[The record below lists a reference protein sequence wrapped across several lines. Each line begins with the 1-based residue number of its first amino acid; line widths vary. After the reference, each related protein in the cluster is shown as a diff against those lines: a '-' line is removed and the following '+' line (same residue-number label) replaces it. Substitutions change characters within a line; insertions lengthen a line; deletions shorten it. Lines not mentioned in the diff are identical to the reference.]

1 MMPPEDNEGMRIGE
15 VLKRTRTRQGME
27 IAEVEDRTKIR
38 TKYLR
43 ALENE
48 EWDVLPS
55 PAYARG
61 FLRTYAQV
69 LGLDADALIDEFRRQ
84 VESDLPAGQPYTFR
98 EPLLE
103 RRRHALPGEPRGRG
117 PWALIGLGVIV
128 AVGVLL
134 GIGLLGGDD
143 EGGGGGKQAAK
154 QERRERH
161 QRRERRRERQRER
174 EQAQQQAQ
182 GPSTVALRLEL
193 NSDVQVCLLGS
204 GSEQP
209 LIDDQLLSA
218 GSDEGPYE
226 AASFDLRFPFGYDR
240 EQFDLFLNG
249 RKERLPETQGPTAY
263 KITAPAEVKP
273 AEPTEDCP

>member
-1 MMPPEDNEGMRIGE
+1 MTPPESNEGMRIGE
-15 VLKRTRTRQGME
+15 VLKGTRTRQGME
-27 IAEVEDRTKIR
+27 IAEVEERTKIR

-69 LGLDADALIDEFRRQ
+69 LGLDADALVDEFRRQ
-84 VESDLPAGQPYTFR
+84 VETDLPAGQPYTFR
-98 EPLLE
+98 EPVLE
-103 RRRHALPGEPRGRG
+103 RRRQPLPGEPQGWG
-117 PWALIGLGVIV
+117 PWPLIGLIV
-128 AVGVLL
+128 LIAVGVLL
-134 GIGLLGGDD
+134 GIGLIGGDE
-143 EGGGGGKQAAK
+143 EGGGGGKHATK
-154 QERRERH
+154 QERHERQ
-161 QRRERRRERQRER
+161 QRRQRQRERQRER
-174 EQAQQQAQ
+174 QQAKQEAQQSA
-182 GPSTVALRLEL
+182 TVTLRLEL
-193 NSDVQVCLLGS
+193 NSDVQICLLGA

-226 AASFDLRFPFGYDR
+226 ARSFELRFPFGYDR

-249 RKERLPETQGPTAY
+249 AKKRLPETQGPTAY
-263 KITAPAEVKP
+263 KITAPIRVEPV
-273 AEPTEDCP
+273 EPTEACP